1 MSGPDG
7 STFSCVSDEDTQ
19 RMVEGGRGV
28 NPRCPCDQETS
39 SLGSE
44 DAPSRVDTIG
54 VIT

>member
-1 MSGPDG
+1 MVPP
-7 STFSCVSDEDTQ
+7 FLVSATKTLKGWSK
-19 RMVEGGRGV
+19 VVGGV